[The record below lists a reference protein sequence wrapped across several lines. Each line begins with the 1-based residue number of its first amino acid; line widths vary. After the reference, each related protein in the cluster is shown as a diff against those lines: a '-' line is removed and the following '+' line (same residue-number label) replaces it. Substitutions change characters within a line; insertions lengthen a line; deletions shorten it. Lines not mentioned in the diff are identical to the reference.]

1 MAQSSDR
8 KGDHG
13 GFGTRS
19 AWNLDGDEHVYGHV
33 GVVVKVIIELEL
45 YNQAKSYIINPNTNG
60 ITLSVTSVN
69 NSCRHACDQK
79 E

>member
-1 MAQSSDR
+1 MV
-8 KGDHG
+8 
-13 GFGTRS
+13 T
-19 AWNLDGDEHVYGHV
+19 LDGDEHVYGHV

-60 ITLSVTSVN
+60 ITLSVTPVN
-69 NSCRHACDQK
+69 NSYRHACDQK